1 MILIEVIFMNTKID
15 LLRKTMKKE
24 GIDQL
29 IISDFY
35 NLVYFANV
43 RIHAGERLLALLV
56 NPVGE
61 NYLFVNELFTAK
73 ESDDYTIVYFND
85 TEDSVSVVSKYVNG
99 KTVAIDS
106 NWTAGFLLRLM
117 GFVEAKYV
125 NGSALMIHQ
134 RSIKDADEQKKMVQ
148 ASLDNDA
155 VMEKIVPFI
164 KLGVTEKQIYN
175 KLIELFTEQT
185 GGPVSFDAIV
195 GFGANAAD
203 PHHVSDDTVL
213 QKGDAVLI
221 DMGCQSCGYCSDM
234 TRTFLQK
241 DSKAWEIYD
250 IVKNANIEAEKAI
263 KPGMMYKEIDAVA
276 RNYISE
282 RGYGQYFTHRLG
294 HGIGLEVHE
303 GYDVS
308 AVDEVIVEE
317 GMCFSIEPGIYIP
330 GYAGVRIE
338 DLVIVQKDGAQV
350 LNHFPKD
357 PIILDL

>member
-1 MILIEVIFMNTKID
+1 MNTKIEI
-15 LLRKTMKKE
+15 LRENMKKNNV
-24 GIDQL
+24 DQL
-29 IISDFY
+29 IISDYY
-35 NLVYFANV
+35 NLVYFADM
-43 RIHAGERLLALLV
+43 RIHPGERLLALLV
-56 NPVGE
+56 NQTGE
-61 NYLFVNELFTAK
+61 NYMFINELFTANQS
-73 ESDDYTIVYFND
+73 ENYTVVYFND
-85 TEDSVSVVSKYVNG
+85 TQDSVEVVSKYING
-99 KTVAIDS
+99 NIIAIDN

-117 GFVEAKYV
+117 ELVNAKYI
-125 NGSALMIHQ
+125 NGSKLMIHQ
-134 RSIKDADEQKKMVQ
+134 RAIKNAEEQKLMVQ

-155 VMEKIVPFI
+155 VMGEIIPFI
-164 KLGVTEKQIYN
+164 HLGVTEKDIYN
-175 KLIELFTEQT
+175 KLMELFEKKT
-185 GGPVSFDAIV
+185 GEPVSFDAIV

-213 QKGDAVLI
+213 KKGDAVLI
-221 DMGCQSCGYCSDM
+221 DMGSQYHGYCSDM

-241 DSKAWEIYD
+241 GSKAFEIYD

-263 KPGMMYKEIDAVA
+263 KPGMKFKEIDAVA
-276 RNYISE
+276 RNYIAE

-308 AVDEVIVEE
+308 ASDEVVIEE

-338 DLVIVQKDGAQV
+338 DLVICQKDGAQV
-350 LNHFPKD
+350 LNHFSKE